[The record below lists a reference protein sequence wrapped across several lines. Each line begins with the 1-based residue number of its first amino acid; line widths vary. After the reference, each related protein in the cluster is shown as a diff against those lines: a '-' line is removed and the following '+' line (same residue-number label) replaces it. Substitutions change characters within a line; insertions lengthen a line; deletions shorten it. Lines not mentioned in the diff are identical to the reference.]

1 MIVVCSLSDFENVC
15 ESIKPTHA
23 ISVIDPGF
31 EPKTPKGVA
40 NHLKLGFDDIVSISD
55 KGPLYRIPGQ
65 NSHIEQTLFTE
76 KNAKTIADFV
86 DTWNPDNSIVIHC
99 KGNNYLL
106 NCGKK

>member
-23 ISVIDPGF
+23 ISVIDPCF
-31 EPKTPKGVA
+31 EPKTPKGIA

-65 NSHIEQTLFTE
+65 NSHIEQNLFTE
-76 KNAKTIADFV
+76 KNDKTIADFV

-99 KGNNYLL
+99 W
-106 NCGKK
+106 C